1 MHSRPL
7 PADLATARVRR
18 AEERDLEAIGAIGGE
33 AFSGLRPPDRAERWV
48 RACYRAA
55 PRMAYWVAERD
66 DTVIGYI
73 LWMEKGGFRDR
84 AVVELE
90 QIAVVRAQQ
99 GRGVGTVLIRRSL
112 EELEREIAGRGAQL
126 KAIEVTTGTEQHAVE
141 FYRRTLGA
149 EVVATIP
156 DLFRGDERILIAR
169 RGPEQARR
177 PGRLGG
183 SP

>member
-1 MHSRPL
+1 MESPTLRT
-7 PADLATARVRR
+7 DLTTGRTRR
-18 AEERDLEAIGAIGGE
+18 ASEGDLPRIAEIGSE
-33 AFSGLRPPDRAERWV
+33 AFSGLRPTERGERWV
-48 RACYRAA
+48 RACFRAA

-66 DTVIGYI
+66 GKVVGYI

-90 QIAVVRAQQ
+90 QIAVARAHQGKGIGTALVRE
-99 GRGVGTVLIRRSL
+99 SL
-112 EELEREIAGRGAQL
+112 AELEREIEDRGAKL
-126 KAIEVTTGTEQHAVE
+126 KAIEVTTGTEQTAVE

-169 RGPEQARR
+169 RDGAGAAR
-177 PGRLGG
+177 
-183 SP
+183 